1 MTGPR
6 RVLFVTHNAPRFAG
20 DAAGS
25 FVLRLATALQAQ
37 GTRVHIVAPGA
48 AGLPPTTTLEGV
60 AIDRVRYASDARMT
74 LAYTGTMAETVRGSW
89 GGKVA
94 LLQLLARMRRHVQR
108 CLDAARQAGD
118 PFELV
123 HAHWWFPAGLALW
136 RALGPE
142 DPPLL
147 VTMHGSDVRLATQKP
162 AVHPVMRAV
171 LGQAVVCTAVSSWL
185 ASEARAIAPSANIT
199 VAPMPVDTRRFSLE
213 GAAPVRRG
221 VLFVGRLNAQKGLRD
236 LLEALALPAL
246 AGTSLRVLGDGPD
259 RAALAAHAVALGI
272 SDRVVWVGTVSQD
285 VLASYYASAQ
295 AVAVPSRGEGL
306 GLVAVEAQLC
316 GTPVIAYADGGLVD
330 AVRPEHG
337 GTLVP
342 VGNVQAL
349 ANSLARVIGS
359 DETRQQLGQLAR
371 ADMLAR
377 FSPEAVASTYQALYR
392 QAGGN
397 VRASALAAPPTA
409 GGARGP
415 SA

>member
-1 MTGPR
+1 
-6 RVLFVTHNAPRFAG
+6 VLFVTHNAPRFAG

-94 LLQLLARMRRHVQR
+94 LLQLLASMRRHVQR

-221 VLFVGRLNAQKGLRD
+221 VLFVGRLNAQKGLR
-236 LLEALALPAL
+236 
-246 AGTSLRVLGDGPD
+246 G
-259 RAALAAHAVALGI
+259 
-272 SDRVVWVGTVSQD
+272 VGTVSQD

>member
-48 AGLPPTTTLEGV
+48 AGLPPKTTLEGV

-94 LLQLLARMRRHVQR
+94 LLQLLANMRRHVQR
-108 CLDAARQAGD
+108 CLHVAREAGD
-118 PFELV
+118 PFEIV

-136 RALGPE
+136 KALGPN
-142 DPPLL
+142 DPPLM
-147 VTMHGSDVRLATQKP
+147 VTMHGSDVRLASQKP

-199 VAPMPVDTRRFSLE
+199 VAPMPVDTRRFSLAD
-213 GAAPVRRG
+213 AAPERRG
-221 VLFVGRLNAQKGLRD
+221 VLFVGRLNAQKGLHD
-236 LLEALALPAL
+236 LLEALALPVL
-246 AGTSLRVLGDGPD
+246 AGTSLHVLGDGPD
-259 RAALAAHAVALGI
+259 RAALAARAVSLGV
-272 SDRVVWVGTVSQD
+272 SDRIVWGGTVSQD
-285 VLASYYASAQ
+285 MLASYYATAQ

-342 VGNVQAL
+342 VGNVAEL
-349 ANSLARVIGS
+349 ANGLARVIGS
-359 DETRQQLGQLAR
+359 HETRRQLGQLAR

-392 QAGGN
+392 QARGGAH
-397 VRASALAAPPTA
+397 ASALAAPSSAA
-409 GGARGP
+409 GPRGP